1 MSSYTY
7 LLFHDTQ
14 SYDTSLSYAS
24 RLNILSK
31 NDILA
36 AGERIGLKLPVSNT
50 KEMLAE
56 KLTDYVLNHPK
67 EMVTMLE
74 DDEVVL
80 AHDIIEAGKNA
91 ITWRPH
97 RLKYHTLKQL
107 AWVMVNRDK
116 QKRKDGFV
124 MLDELQKA
132 FAPFVE
138 ERYEFSLKMV
148 QAAKKQ
154 KPSVISR
161 LYLKDLPSKLAG
173 LDLEQLKIVH
183 YLFQNNYMEED
194 SASGWCDEWIC
205 EAYHE
210 NAYDWFK
217 SGGKEDSSNLNFLVY
232 EILGEWK
239 EHRPS
244 LYRRAMNDVKDWIS
258 FDFTSFESSHAE
270 EVQKAFEES
279 MLSEDDKKV
288 VEVLLPFL
296 KQAKGYA
303 ADKKYLDAIALVFC
317 LFDNLGKAYQQHQ
330 EWFDC
335 IWNGGVQTRIAT
347 FLEVLRYFYCHL
359 RQIDSVAFRVKEDM
373 DIHLIITNRYHD
385 LFGDIELSWCDS
397 RMNDMLSDGK
407 DQYNDY
413 SEPDD
418 TLYDYLEK

>member
-1 MSSYTY
+1 MSTYTY
-7 LLFHDTQ
+7 LLFHNSQ
-14 SYDTSLSYAS
+14 SYDTSLTYAS
-24 RLNILSK
+24 RLAILSK
-31 NDILA
+31 KDILA
-36 AGERIGLKLPVSNT
+36 AGERIGLKLPASNT

-56 KLTDYVLNHPK
+56 KLADYVLAHPK

-80 AHDIIEAGKNA
+80 AHDIIEAGENA

-97 RLKYHTLKQL
+97 RLRYHTLKQMV
-107 AWVMVNRDK
+107 WVMVNRDK

-124 MLDELQKA
+124 MLDELQKT
-132 FAPFVE
+132 FTPFVA
-138 ERYEFSLKMV
+138 ERYNFSLKMV
-148 QAAKKQ
+148 QAAKSQ
-154 KPSVISR
+154 KKPATSR
-161 LYLKDLPSKLAG
+161 LYLKDLPAKLAG

-194 SASGWCDEWIC
+194 AASDWCDVWIC

-217 SGGKEDSSNLNFLVY
+217 SGGEEDSSILNHLVY

-239 EHRPS
+239 EHKSS
-244 LYRRAMNDVKDWIS
+244 LYRRAMNDIKDWIS
-258 FDFTSFESSHAE
+258 FDFTSFESTHAE
-270 EVQKAFEES
+270 DVKKAFEEAMS
-279 MLSEDDKKV
+279 SGDDKTV
-288 VEVLLPFL
+288 VKALMPYL
-296 KQAKGYA
+296 KLAKEYA
-303 ADKKYLDAIALVFC
+303 AEKKYLDAIALSFC

-359 RQIDSVAFRVKEDM
+359 RQIDSLSFRIKEDM
-373 DIHLIITNRYHD
+373 DIHLIITNRHHD
-385 LFGDIELSWCDS
+385 LFGDIEISWCDS

-413 SEPDD
+413 SDPDD

>member
-97 RLKYHTLKQL
+97 RLKYHTLKQMV
-107 AWVMVNRDK
+107 WVMVNCDK

-124 MLDELQKA
+124 MLDELQNA

-194 SASGWCDEWIC
+194 FASGWCDEWIC

-244 LYRRAMNDVKDWIS
+244 LYRRAMSDVKDWIS

-288 VEVLLPFL
+288 VEALLPFL

-418 TLYDYLEK
+418 TLFDYLEK